1 MTIDRDVDDDW
12 DDDEVGDDGDDGDDV
27 DDSDDEPTLPCPFC
41 RREILED
48 SPWCPSCER
57 FISAEDHARLRRP
70 VWVILTA
77 LICLGVVIRWLLTA
91 FGSSL

>member
-1 MTIDRDVDDDW
+1 MNIDRDAHDAEDDW
-12 DDDEVGDDGDDGDDV
+12 GDDEADDGDDV
-27 DDSDDEPTLPCPFC
+27 DDAEDEPTLPCPSC

-48 SPWCPSCER
+48 SPWCPYCER
-57 FISAEDHARLRRP
+57 FISPEDHAHPRKP

-77 LICLGVVIRWLLTA
+77 LICLGVVVGWLLTA